1 MREYEVL
8 FIVNPECE
16 DDRLKEV
23 IEKFTGIVTRN
34 GGEILKVDEWGRQ
47 KLAYEIGGFSKG
59 SYVLLDFAGGT
70 SLAAEIER
78 NLRLDEQVLKFLT
91 VKLSDQV
98 DPEKRRQEIVVARAK
113 AAEQAAREAAAGP
126 RMDREHHRD
135 RDRSM
140 DDIG

>member
-34 GGEILKVDEWGRQ
+34 AGEILKVEEWGRQ
-47 KLAYEIGGFSKG
+47 KLAYEIAKFSKG
-59 SYVLLDFAGGT
+59 NYVLLGFAGGPT
-70 SLAAEIER
+70 LATELER
-78 NLRLDEQVLKFLT
+78 NLRLDEQILKFLT

-98 DPEKRRQEIVVARAK
+98 DPEKRRQEIAVARAK
-113 AAEQAAREAAAGP
+113 AAEQAARDAAAPP
-126 RMDREHHRD
+126 RMDRDH

-140 DDIG
+140 DDSG

>member
-1 MREYEVL
+1 MREYEIL
-8 FIVNPECE
+8 FIINPECE

-47 KLAYEIGGFSKG
+47 KLAYEIGKFSKG
-59 SYVLLDFAGGT
+59 SYVLLDFAGGP
-70 SLAAEIER
+70 SLAAELER
-78 NLRLDEQVLKFLT
+78 NLRLDEQILKFLT

-98 DPEKRRQEIVVARAK
+98 EPEKRRQEITVARAK
-113 AAEQAAREAAAGP
+113 AAEQAARDAAAPP
-126 RMDREHHRD
+126 RMDRDH

-140 DDIG
+140 DDGG

>member
-1 MREYEVL
+1 MREYEIL

-47 KLAYEIGGFSKG
+47 KLAYEVGKFSKG
-59 SYVLLDFAGGT
+59 NFVLLDFAGGPT
-70 SLAAEIER
+70 LAAEVER
-78 NLRLDEQVLKFLT
+78 NLRLDEQILKFLT

-98 DPEKRRQEIVVARAK
+98 DPEKRRQEIAVARVK
-113 AAEQAAREAAAGP
+113 AAEQAARDAAAGP
-126 RMDREHHRD
+126 RPEREHHRD
-135 RDRSM
+135 RSM
-140 DDIG
+140 DDFG

>member
-1 MREYEVL
+1 MREYEIL
-8 FIVNPECE
+8 FIVNPDCE

-47 KLAYEIGGFSKG
+47 KLAYEIGKFSKG
-59 SYVLLDFAGGT
+59 SYVLLDFAGGP
-70 SLAAEIER
+70 SLAAELER
-78 NLRLDEQVLKFLT
+78 NLRLDEQILKFLT

-113 AAEQAAREAAAGP
+113 AAEQAARDAAAPP
-126 RMDREHHRD
+126 RMDRDH

-140 DDIG
+140 DDMG